1 MKSGKGK
8 NGQSEERGNE
18 SVEIVW
24 NEILGRLSWKMVN
37 TGCRER
43 KDDRVV
49 DEVYER
55 GRDDRG
61 TKIKR
66 NHKEQ

>member
-1 MKSGKGK
+1 M
-8 NGQSEERGNE
+8 
-18 SVEIVW
+18 
-24 NEILGRLSWKMVN
+24 N

-61 TKIKR
+61 RKIKR

>member
-1 MKSGKGK
+1 M
-8 NGQSEERGNE
+8 
-18 SVEIVW
+18 
-24 NEILGRLSWKMVN
+24 N

-49 DEVYER
+49 GEVYER